1 MKVKPLNDFK
11 LLGTGIRLSKN
22 KIYEAINAT
31 NQPNWKSRG
40 LIFIT
45 NAEGD
50 SSEIGFLLD
59 STDYTIIE

>member
-11 LLGTGIRLSKN
+11 LLGTEIRLSKN
-22 KIYEAINAT
+22 KIYEAIHAT
-31 NQPNWKSRG
+31 NQPNWESQG